1 MRFDQQ
7 EADEKIKQALAIPV
21 DDKPVLKLPPARPV
35 EKLKKWGIK
44 PVK

>member
-1 MRFDQQ
+1 MRYDHQ
-7 EADEKIKQALAIPV
+7 EADEKIRQALAVPIEEKEV
-21 DDKPVLKLPPARPV
+21 MVLPPARPV